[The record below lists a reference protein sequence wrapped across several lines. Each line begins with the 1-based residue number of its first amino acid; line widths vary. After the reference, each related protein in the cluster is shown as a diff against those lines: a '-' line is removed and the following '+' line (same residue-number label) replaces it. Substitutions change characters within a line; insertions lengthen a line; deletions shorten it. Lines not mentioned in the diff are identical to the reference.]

1 MYPIQILG
9 VIGED
14 FTDSDKING
23 LVMSVRKQQDKLSLW
38 TADSDDEGAM
48 RRIG

>member
-1 MYPIQILG
+1 M
-9 VIGED
+9 
-14 FTDSDKING
+14 DSDKING

-38 TADSDDEGAM
+38 TSDSDDEGAM